1 MKFLGIMRMDGEMD
15 ELAEPGDSAVRL
27 NEVYPENHKGGVGS
41 QPHPGSAWAHHH
53 PSLGLFPH
61 L

>member
-1 MKFLGIMRMDGEMD
+1 MKCLGFIRMDGEME
-15 ELAEPGDSAVRL
+15 ELGVRGGSSVGL
-27 NEVYPENHKGGVGS
+27 NEVYTENHKGGVRS
-41 QPHPGSAWAHHH
+41 QPHPGSAWANHH